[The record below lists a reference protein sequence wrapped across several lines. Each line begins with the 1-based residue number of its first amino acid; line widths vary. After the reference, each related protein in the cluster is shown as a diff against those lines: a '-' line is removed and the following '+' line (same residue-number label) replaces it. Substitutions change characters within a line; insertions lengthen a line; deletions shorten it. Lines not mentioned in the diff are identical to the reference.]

1 MPTRIVEFVHIDFL
15 VEYKILPVRWNSL
28 ASFELWV
35 VEIS

>member
-15 VEYKILPVRWNSL
+15 VEYKIIPVRLNSL

-35 VEIS
+35 VETS